1 MEELDIITARIQFV
15 FPTLPKGEKAAAAY
29 LVEHLEIVAGQ
40 NLSVISKRIGISKA
54 TIIRLCKRIGYE
66 GFLEFRK
73 AVRDSTEIEW
83 GEIAK
88 RQDKADGVTDN
99 IKKVMEEVITRNTE
113 IMRNAFALITEEY
126 DRAVSCMLTA
136 RVINMFGNGD
146 AIIPCELMGIK
157 LMKIGIPNWVVNDQD
172 LQLLSASAM
181 RKDDVAI
188 AVSHTGCSKSVVE
201 AMKKARE
208 RGAATIG
215 ITGAAKS
222 PLLKY
227 CDIVLNTGAIDDITG
242 GDIIARRIAEQTIME
257 TLYLKIMDQMGKT
270 VKDKKMEGAEN
281 INRIFKLSDTEGID

>member
-1 MEELDIITARIQFV
+1 MGELDIITAKIQFV
-15 FPTLPKGEKAAAAY
+15 LPSLPKGEKVAAEYFA
-29 LVEHLEIVAGQ
+29 EHLETVAGL
-40 NLSVISKRIGISKA
+40 NLSVISRRIGISKA

-73 AVRDSTEIEW
+73 ALRDSSETGCSEDV
-83 GEIAK
+83 GGQAK
-88 RQDKADGVTDN
+88 PGQRTDD
-99 IKKVMEEVITRNTE
+99 IKKVMSEVIVRNTE

-126 DRAVSCMLTA
+126 DRAVSRMLTA

-181 RKDDVAI
+181 QRGDVAI

-215 ITGAAKS
+215 ITGAARS

-227 CDIVLNTGAIDDITG
+227 CDIVLNTGAIADTTG
-242 GDIIARRIAEQTIME
+242 GDVIARRIAEQTIME

-281 INRIFKLSDTEGID
+281 INRIFKLSDAEETE